1 MGRSAAKV
9 EGYEDTLSAVAR
21 AVSTLQVFEGH
32 YASQSRSS
40 RCSAGGEAEPVRC
53 GVCVGEV
60 SHVPDHG
67 AKPLKASRLQFPG
80 KPEFDPRRY
89 FDGSTKKLYEF
100 PLDLGKP
107 LQEVGKPPP
116 VQVRASPQG
125 KLQLFKK
132 LADSGLLQPVP
143 EGTYLD
149 GYRNGLFA
157 VPKDASRDRMVLDGR
172 PANMVDRGQQRWSQS
187 MANAAALSGIY
198 IHPELNL
205 VASGEDLK
213 DCFYQFKVNAQRTA
227 RNVLHGSL
235 SLAEAKE
242 VFGENFCWPT
252 SRVAVGLSSLA
263 MGDTCAVEFA
273 QCSHIGLMLQHGV
286 ATADEIITMH
296 GSVPRGLLQ
305 VGVIVDDLV
314 ILEQV
319 LKAEFVADG
328 RFEGNWESGDRISRA
343 QTAYAEAG
351 LKNNPKKGFLGE
363 TCSSFW
369 GIDLDGEKGLLR
381 ASQKRLWPTMVITLR
396 VCSLGLA
403 TVGLLESLAG
413 MQVSLLG
420 VRRRLYSLMDVV
432 FEPLMMNC
440 KSSTVLRLS
449 EDLIAEL
456 TSIAILGTLAVVN
469 LRAPFGSFVSAT
481 DASRKVIAAVRAP
494 LPSRAVAELSRH
506 TLRKG
511 IWARLLPPGR
521 ALLREHG
528 LLDVDDEVPDEKYR
542 THPLWETLARSLV
555 YSESW
560 RRLIRAEQHINVSEL
575 QAYVLEEKRVAN
587 ATPSLRYLSGAD
599 SQVALGAVV
608 KGRAASPKLNRV
620 LQTTMPY
627 AIGGDAYTLPMYYN
641 TASNRAD
648 DPTRGSSPSPP
659 DLEEPPW
666 LRQLANGD
674 CAAFDRWLAKV
685 GAPTPTAPLPFD
697 DISGSDQL
705 DLQSMAAMKSK
716 NWRAK
721 RVMVSSGASGQ
732 VETKDAAAKSRPVR
746 VRNVSNELPSDRTSE
761 LHLTGGIT
769 LEGVQLLESLPRR
782 QFFFSSGVEAFH
794 APGALDLFSGT
805 YGVAKQL
812 LNFGAPWVLTFEWN
826 RSSDENLLDE
836 NVRNVIRKMF
846 LFGCFL
852 AMCAA
857 PICASFSV
865 AVTPPVRSSR
875 FPRGIPGLRI
885 SMREKVAEG
894 NSHNDF
900 VFELVVTCED
910 EGNAYAVENPDTSW
924 WWRQKKWRRWRHSGS
939 DKLFRCCFCRFGT
952 AWRKGTR
959 VATNT
964 RLAGVR
970 MMCTC
975 KKPHVQLRGG
985 HPTKKIPWT
994 AVAQPYPWGFARLLA
1009 LALCQKAGWCRT
1021 ERLDV
1026 AGCSKSGSLRV
1037 GEADHPG
1044 PNRRKAPIRVGRL
1057 GEVQLVTAQTLALE
1071 AKQLEK
1077 FQRWCRETITNVD
1090 LSELFS
1096 AVPQFL
1102 VEALKTHAEWLFQ
1115 NGGALSNLRHL
1126 LLAAQRWVPSAR
1138 VFMAPAWEMV
1148 EKWESLCPV
1157 KHRTPVPET
1166 LVCAMCVLAW
1176 HMQWWSWVGATVL
1189 SFYGAGRLGEVL
1201 RCSREDLVL
1210 PGDVFEATGSPVFLR
1225 LRSFKSQ
1232 MRQPARVQH
1241 MKVSNTSASRILTKI
1256 FGQLPLDAPLF
1267 NASAYQYRKRWNLL
1281 LEMLRIPKELGLTP
1295 GGLRGG
1301 AAVYHYKNGRPIAD
1315 LMWLLRLRSQTTLES
1330 YLQEVGALNVF
1341 ATLSAETRASVRST
1355 AASFAFLDAGETR
1368 SAGK

>member
-1 MGRSAAKV
+1 MQDSMMGETLAPSPGDDSVRAPGEGASTVHVPAFLNSLPRWLMKTKCSLQSFLRSILMNARSSVSSTSGTSSTWPMPVPFPEAFSSSAASLRTMSTKRLISLQVVTFSWLALGKPLKAPAHLTLGNRLTARQWSVVRMLMHLSFDGNSPQFVDAATMGRAAAKV

-21 AVSTLQVFEGH
+21 AVSALQVFDGR
-32 YASQSRSS
+32 YGALPKVSR
-40 RCSAGGEAEPVRC
+40 RSAGGDVEPVRS
-53 GVCVGEV
+53 GTCVGEV
-60 SHVPDHG
+60 SHMPEHG

-80 KPEFDPRRY
+80 KPEFDPRPY
-89 FDGSTKKLYEF
+89 FDRSTKKLYEF

-107 LQEVGKPPP
+107 LHEVGKPPP

-143 EGTYLD
+143 EGTYLED
-149 GYRNGLFA
+149 YRNGLFA

-213 DCFYQFKVNAQRTA
+213 DCFYQFKVNSQRTA

-235 SLAEAKE
+235 SLTEAKE
-242 VFGENFCWPT
+242 VFGESFHWP
-252 SRVAVGLSSLA
+252 SPRVAVGLSSLA

-296 GSVPRGLLQ
+296 GSLPRGLLH

-319 LKAEFVADG
+319 LKAEFGADG
-328 RFEGNWESGDRISRA
+328 RFSGGWESGDRILRA
-343 QTAYAEAG
+343 QSAYADAK

-369 GIDLDGEKGLLR
+369 GIDLDGKKGLLR

-413 MQVSLLG
+413 MWVSLLG
-420 VRRRLYSLMDVV
+420 VRRRLYSLMDVI
-432 FEPLMMNC
+432 FEPLMMDC

-449 EDLIAEL
+449 EDLISEL

-469 LRAPFGSFVSAT
+469 LRAPYGSFVSAT
-481 DASRKVIAAVRAP
+481 DASRRVIAAVRAP
-494 LPSRAVAELSRH
+494 LQATVVAELSRH

-511 IWARLLPPGR
+511 IWTRLLPPGR

-528 LLDVDDEVPDEKYR
+528 LLDVNDEVPDEKYR
-542 THPLWETLARSLV
+542 THPLWEILARSLV

-560 RRLIRAEQHINVSEL
+560 RRLIRTEQHINVSEL
-575 QAYVLEEKRVAN
+575 QAFVLEEKRVAN
-587 ATPSLRYLSGAD
+587 STPSLRYLSGAD

-627 AIGGDAYTLPMYYN
+627 AIGGDVYTLPMYYN

-659 DLEEPPW
+659 DLEEPAW
-666 LRQLANGD
+666 LQQLAHGD
-674 CAAFDRWLAKV
+674 CSSFDRWLKKV
-685 GAPTPTAPLPFD
+685 GAPTPTAPLPFE
-697 DISGSDQL
+697 DISGCDLL
-705 DLQSMAAMKSK
+705 DLQPMGAVRSKS
-716 NWRAK
+716 WRAK
-721 RVMVSSGASGQ
+721 KAVAVSCAEQGPEKRDAAGVSPLASERNDPDKPGKKGASGS
-732 VETKDAAAKSRPVR
+732 ALS
-746 VRNVSNELPSDRTSE
+746 
-761 LHLTGGIT
+761 GGIT
-769 LEGVQLLESLPRR
+769 PEGVLLLESLPRR

-812 LNFGAPWVLTFEWN
+812 INFGAPWVLTFEWN
-826 RSSDENLLDE
+826 RSSEENLLKED
-836 NVRNVIRKMF
+836 VRNLIRKMF
-846 LFGCFL
+846 VFGCFL

-857 PICASFSV
+857 PICASFSI

-875 FPRGIPGLRI
+875 FPRGIPGLRL
-885 SMREKVAEG
+885 SMREKVADG

-900 VFELVVTCED
+900 VLELVVTCED
-910 EGNAYAVENPDTSW
+910 EGAAYAVENPDTSW
-924 WWRQKKWRRWRHSGS
+924 WWRQKKWRRWRSS
-939 DKLFRCCFCRFGT
+939 DSERLFRCCFCRFGT
-952 AWRKGTR
+952 AWKKATR

-994 AVAQPYPWGFARLLA
+994 AVAQPYPRGFARLLA
-1009 LALCQKAGWCRT
+1009 IALSQRAGWCGT

-1026 AGCSKSGSLRV
+1026 AGCSRSGSL
-1037 GEADHPG
+1037 
-1044 PNRRKAPIRVGRL
+1044 
-1057 GEVQLVTAQTLALE
+1057 
-1071 AKQLEK
+1071 
-1077 FQRWCRETITNVD
+1077 
-1090 LSELFS
+1090 
-1096 AVPQFL
+1096 
-1102 VEALKTHAEWLFQ
+1102 
-1115 NGGALSNLRHL
+1115 
-1126 LLAAQRWVPSAR
+1126 
-1138 VFMAPAWEMV
+1138 
-1148 EKWESLCPV
+1148 
-1157 KHRTPVPET
+1157 
-1166 LVCAMCVLAW
+1166 
-1176 HMQWWSWVGATVL
+1176 
-1189 SFYGAGRLGEVL
+1189 
-1201 RCSREDLVL
+1201 
-1210 PGDVFEATGSPVFLR
+1210 
-1225 LRSFKSQ
+1225 
-1232 MRQPARVQH
+1232 
-1241 MKVSNTSASRILTKI
+1241 
-1256 FGQLPLDAPLF
+1256 
-1267 NASAYQYRKRWNLL
+1267 
-1281 LEMLRIPKELGLTP
+1281 
-1295 GGLRGG
+1295 
-1301 AAVYHYKNGRPIAD
+1301 
-1315 LMWLLRLRSQTTLES
+1315 
-1330 YLQEVGALNVF
+1330 
-1341 ATLSAETRASVRST
+1341 
-1355 AASFAFLDAGETR
+1355 
-1368 SAGK
+1368 

>member
-1 MGRSAAKV
+1 MQDFGEDETSAPCPADASMKAPGEGASTVHVPAFLNSLPRWLMKTKCSLQSFLRSILKNARGSTSSTSGTSSTWPMPVPFPEAFRSGAASLGTMSTKRLISLQVVTFSWLALGKPFNAPAHLSLGNRLTARQWSVVRMLMHLSFDGNSPQFVDAATMGRAAAKV

-32 YASQSRSS
+32 YAAQPRSF
-40 RCSAGGEAEPVRC
+40 RRSAGGEAEPVRS
-53 GVCVGEV
+53 GTCVGEV
-60 SHVPDHG
+60 SHMPEHG

-80 KPEFDPRRY
+80 KPEFDPRKY
-89 FDGSTKKLYEF
+89 FDRSTKKLYEF

-107 LQEVGKPPP
+107 LHEVGKPPP
-116 VQVRASPQG
+116 VQARASPQG

-149 GYRNGLFA
+149 GYRNELFA

-235 SLAEAKE
+235 SLFEAKE
-242 VFGENFCWPT
+242 VFGESFCWPT
-252 SRVAVGLSSLA
+252 PRVAVGLSSLA

-296 GSVPRGLLQ
+296 GSLPRGLLQ

-319 LKAEFVADG
+319 LKAEFAADG
-328 RFEGNWESGDRISRA
+328 RFEGDWESGDRIGRA
-343 QTAYAEAG
+343 QSAYADAK

-369 GIDLDGEKGLLR
+369 GIDLDGKKGLLR

-413 MQVSLLG
+413 MWVSLLW
-420 VRRRLYSLMDVV
+420 VRRRLYSLMDVI
-432 FEPLMMNC
+432 FEPLMMDC
-440 KSSTVLRLS
+440 RSSTVLRLS

-481 DASRKVIAAVRAP
+481 DASRRAIAAVRAP

-528 LLDVDDEVPDEKYR
+528 LLNAEDEVPDEKYR

-627 AIGGDAYTLPMYYN
+627 AIGGDVYTLPMYYN

-666 LRQLANGD
+666 LQQLATGD
-674 CAAFDRWLAKV
+674 CAAFDRWLRKV
-685 GAPTPTAPLPFD
+685 GAPTPTIPLPFE

-705 DLQSMAAMKSK
+705 DLQSMAALKSK

-721 RVMVSSGASGQ
+721 KAMVSPSADGR
-732 VETKDAAAKSRPVR
+732 VEMKNAAGKLQPVH
-746 VRNVSNELPSDRTSE
+746 VRNVPNELCPDRASE
-761 LHLTGGIT
+761 PGLSGGIT
-769 LEGVQLLESLPRR
+769 PEGVQLLENLPRR
-782 QFFFSSGVEAFH
+782 QFFFSSGVEA
-794 APGALDLFSGT
+794 
-805 YGVAKQL
+805 
-812 LNFGAPWVLTFEWN
+812 
-826 RSSDENLLDE
+826 
-836 NVRNVIRKMF
+836 
-846 LFGCFL
+846 
-852 AMCAA
+852 
-857 PICASFSV
+857 
-865 AVTPPVRSSR
+865 
-875 FPRGIPGLRI
+875 
-885 SMREKVAEG
+885 
-894 NSHNDF
+894 
-900 VFELVVTCED
+900 
-910 EGNAYAVENPDTSW
+910 
-924 WWRQKKWRRWRHSGS
+924 
-939 DKLFRCCFCRFGT
+939 
-952 AWRKGTR
+952 
-959 VATNT
+959 
-964 RLAGVR
+964 AGP
-970 MMCTC
+970 M
-975 KKPHVQLRGG
+975 
-985 HPTKKIPWT
+985 
-994 AVAQPYPWGFARLLA
+994 
-1009 LALCQKAGWCRT
+1009 
-1021 ERLDV
+1021 E
-1026 AGCSKSGSLRV
+1026 
-1037 GEADHPG
+1037 
-1044 PNRRKAPIRVGRL
+1044 
-1057 GEVQLVTAQTLALE
+1057 
-1071 AKQLEK
+1071 
-1077 FQRWCRETITNVD
+1077 
-1090 LSELFS
+1090 
-1096 AVPQFL
+1096 
-1102 VEALKTHAEWLFQ
+1102 
-1115 NGGALSNLRHL
+1115 
-1126 LLAAQRWVPSAR
+1126 
-1138 VFMAPAWEMV
+1138 
-1148 EKWESLCPV
+1148 
-1157 KHRTPVPET
+1157 
-1166 LVCAMCVLAW
+1166 
-1176 HMQWWSWVGATVL
+1176 
-1189 SFYGAGRLGEVL
+1189 
-1201 RCSREDLVL
+1201 
-1210 PGDVFEATGSPVFLR
+1210 
-1225 LRSFKSQ
+1225 
-1232 MRQPARVQH
+1232 
-1241 MKVSNTSASRILTKI
+1241 
-1256 FGQLPLDAPLF
+1256 
-1267 NASAYQYRKRWNLL
+1267 
-1281 LEMLRIPKELGLTP
+1281 
-1295 GGLRGG
+1295 
-1301 AAVYHYKNGRPIAD
+1301 
-1315 LMWLLRLRSQTTLES
+1315 
-1330 YLQEVGALNVF
+1330 
-1341 ATLSAETRASVRST
+1341 
-1355 AASFAFLDAGETR
+1355 
-1368 SAGK
+1368 